1 MRFAG
6 SRLFRAGV
14 FSVLIAGLG
23 LAGCSTTD
31 TFEQPVPVPEV
42 DTTVTFK
49 TVWKMSVGDGHDD
62 DFLYLAPLNAGEVV
76 YAASAD
82 GALVA
87 VNSETGKLLWKREL
101 EDRIFAGVGGDLDQL
116 YLVTREADLIALSRE
131 DGRELW
137 RKALPTEALAAPQ
150 SNGSLVV
157 TQTTDGRVLAF
168 NTTDGEIVWQYDGV
182 VPALSLRAAA
192 APLVGGDVVIAS
204 FSNGKLMALAAESG
218 QPLWQYEV
226 GQPQGRT
233 ELERLVDI
241 AGQPLVLDS
250 AIMVSGYQGKLALV
264 DIRTGQEIWSRKAS
278 SLQAP
283 MIGGGN
289 IYMSSANGDVVA
301 YRGSDRREVWL
312 QEGLSWRQLTQ
323 PAVYDNYLVVGDYE
337 GYLHVLSA
345 DDGRLVGQTRYDSDG
360 LRVPLQRLANGNL
373 MVFGNS
379 GKLSVFT
386 LRDRNGSALPQR
398 SGQRPGLN

>member
-6 SRLFRAGV
+6 NRLFRAGV
-14 FSVLIAGLG
+14 FSALVAALG
-23 LAGCSTTD
+23 ITGCSTTD

-42 DTTVTFK
+42 DTSVALK

-62 DFLYLAPLNAGEVV
+62 EFVYLAPLNAGDII
-76 YAASAD
+76 YAVSAD
-82 GALVA
+82 GELVA
-87 VNSETGKLLWKREL
+87 VDSETGKLQWRRTL
-101 EDRIFAGVGGDLDQL
+101 EDRIFAGVGGDLEQL
-116 YLVTREADLIALSRE
+116 YLVTREADLVALSRE
-131 DGRELW
+131 DGQELW

-168 NTTDGEIVWQYDGV
+168 DTTDGEVLWQYDGV
-182 VPALSLRAAA
+182 VPALSLRVAA

-204 FSNGKLMALAAESG
+204 FSNGKLMALAADSG

-241 AGQPLVLDS
+241 AGQPLVLES

-289 IYMSSANGDVVA
+289 IYMASANGDVVA
-301 YRGSDRREVWL
+301 YRGSDRREIWL
-312 QEGLSWRQLTQ
+312 QDKLSWRHLTQ
-323 PAVYDNYLVVGDYE
+323 PAVYENYLVVGDYE

-345 DDGRLVGQTRYDSDG
+345 DDGRLVGQTHYDSDG
-360 LRVPLQRLANGNL
+360 LRVPIQRLANGNL
-373 MVFGNS
+373 MVFGNG

-386 LRDRNGSALPQR
+386 LEEGGRLVRSQR
-398 SGQRPGLN
+398 SATRPNLN

>member
-1 MRFAG
+1 MKFAG
-6 SRLFRAGV
+6 NRLFRAGV
-14 FSVLIAGLG
+14 FSALVAALG
-23 LAGCSTTD
+23 ITGCSTTD

-42 DTTVTFK
+42 DTSVTLK
-49 TVWKMSVGDGHDD
+49 TVWEMSVGDGHDG
-62 DFLYLAPLNAGEVV
+62 DFLYLAPLNAGDVV

-82 GALVA
+82 GELVA
-87 VNSETGKLLWKREL
+87 VNSETGKLLWEREL
-101 EDRIFAGVGGDLDQL
+101 QDRIFAGVGGDLEQL
-116 YLVTREADLIALSRE
+116 YLVTREADLVALSRE
-131 DGRELW
+131 DGQELW
-137 RKALPTEALAAPQ
+137 RSALPTEALAAPQ

-157 TQTTDGRVLAF
+157 AQTTDGRVLAF
-168 NTTDGEIVWQYDGV
+168 DTADGEILWQYDGV
-182 VPALSLRAAA
+182 VPALSLRAAT
-192 APLVGGDVVIAS
+192 APLVGGDVVIAA
-204 FSNGKLMALAAESG
+204 FSNGKLMALAADSG

-241 AGQPLVLDS
+241 AGQPLVLES
-250 AIMVSGYQGKLALV
+250 AIMVAGYQGKLALV

-312 QEGLSWRQLTQ
+312 QDKLSWRQLTQ
-323 PAVYDNYLVVGDYE
+323 PAVYENYLVVGDYE

-345 DDGRLVGQTRYDSDG
+345 DDGRLVGQTHYDSDG

-373 MVFGNS
+373 MVFGNG

-386 LRDRNGSALPQR
+386 LRERSGSVRTQGSAKRQSLK
-398 SGQRPGLN
+398 